1 MTENIT
7 TVGESYELPEDEVN
21 KAFIQLDLNEDGKTG
36 DIRISGDAFV
46 GQNIPALLTYTGSQ
60 LVKSA
65 GDEAAL
71 KALADYEGKPWKL
84 VIERTEGE
92 EENEDGEREDTW
104 SVTRGEDEEDKTVLG
119 PILTFLAYLVE
130 NEQVARDIQAAGVGA

>member
-1 MTENIT
+1 MSENT
-7 TVGESYELPEDEVN
+7 TGSYELPEDEVN

-46 GQNIPALLTYTGSQ
+46 GQNIPALLTYTGSK

-65 GDEAAL
+65 GDEAVL
-71 KALADYEGKPWKL
+71 KALDDYEGKPWKL

-130 NEQVARDIQAAGVGA
+130 NEQVARDIQAAGVDA